1 MKKLIVLLAG
11 LLALVLVGLPVMQ
24 HVETQGQQILAQ
36 IDAVNAEMAQIQDGR
51 LQQLASTG
59 ALDEQLSAAAAKTE
73 DLQAQLEQTQ
83 AELARYETLLYMH
96 TADGA
101 PLGEDFTQYRNLLS
115 AQGKELYDF
124 LRVTVL
130 QNRFEAD
137 VARFGMTLDEVAEAF
152 FGLLCDDPSLFWV
165 DGHVVG
171 YSYAGGKIETVEL
184 RASAGLDTISREIV
198 TFNGAASG
206 VLARAQALGSD
217 LEKVQF
223 IHDYLAATVSYVYGD
238 DVYTAYS
245 AIVNR
250 QAVCEGYAKAFSYFM
265 NRLGI
270 PSTYCTGTAGGENH
284 GWSLVRLDG
293 QFYNLDVTWDDP
305 LGLREGDWR
314 YDYFLRSDAEMAAT
328 HTRDETSQKLP
339 ACTSTRYDDTDWDV
353 LHGASGADLLRLA
366 A

>member
-1 MKKLIVLLAG
+1 MYFAHRGLHTKDKAVPENSLAAFTAAVDAGYGIELDIRLAADGEVVVFHDYTLLRMCGAPGRVADLTLAQLRELKLLDTDQGIPTLWETLYVVKGKVPLLVELKSGPQHKRLCEEAWKILRTYEGDVCIQSFDPRMVRWYKKHVPG
-11 LLALVLVGLPVMQ
+11 LLRG
-24 HVETQGQQILAQ
+24 
-36 IDAVNAEMAQIQDGR
+36 
-51 LQQLASTG
+51 QLA
-59 ALDEQLSAAAAKTE
+59 
-73 DLQAQLEQTQ
+73 
-83 AELARYETLLYMH
+83 AR
-96 TADGA
+96 
-101 PLGEDFTQYRNLLS
+101 P
-115 AQGKELYDF
+115 K
-124 LRVTVL
+124 
-130 QNRFEAD
+130 
-137 VARFGMTLDEVAEAF
+137 
-152 FGLLCDDPSLFWV
+152 
-165 DGHVVG
+165 
-171 YSYAGGKIETVEL
+171 EL